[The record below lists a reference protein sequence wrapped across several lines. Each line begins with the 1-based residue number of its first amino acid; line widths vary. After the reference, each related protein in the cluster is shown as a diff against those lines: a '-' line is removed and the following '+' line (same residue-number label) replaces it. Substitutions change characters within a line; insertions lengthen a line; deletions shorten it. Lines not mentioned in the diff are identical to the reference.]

1 MSRVSCASPNQAM
14 TRRLMLP
21 CVVVPRCG
29 IPHRLLYVEVS
40 PRFARVLTIWRL
52 LCVSHHWVALPDSMM
67 LASSPGSYDRR
78 ARKLAAL
85 KQADTLYP
93 SQSPMLGAGQRGEPK
108 APNDLDVL
116 LGGDLMLPAMREASA
131 YRTANERER
140 PLTRLH
146 ANLIEL
152 RGLKKHYPVKAGVF
166 RHAVGAVRAL
176 DGIDLDIR
184 RGECLGLVGESGCG
198 KTTTGKAIIR
208 LHAPTA
214 GQILYHPRNGATDT
228 TLDLAVMSRY
238 DLKRQGVRG
247 KLQMVFQDPT
257 TSLNPRMLVKHIVAE
272 PIRAQERLGSRALED
287 RVLELLA
294 LVGMTRDHLLRY
306 PHEFSGGQR
315 QRIAV
320 ARAIATHPEFL
331 VLDEPTSALD
341 VSVQAQILNLLDEL
355 RQRLGLT
362 YLFVTHH
369 LLVVKYISSRLAVM
383 YLGKVVELAPTE
395 AVFSHPRHPYTHA
408 LLSGIPVPAIRP
420 RGGRIVLS
428 GDVPSPVNPPAACRF
443 HTRCP
448 FALNI
453 CREIEPTMEEVAAG
467 HWAACHRQSE
477 VERLVKD
484 QFG

>member
-1 MSRVSCASPNQAM
+1 M
-14 TRRLMLP
+14 TRA
-21 CVVVPRCG
+21 
-29 IPHRLLYVEVS
+29 HDNLL
-40 PRFARVLTIWRL
+40 
-52 LCVSHHWVALPDSMM
+52 
-67 LASSPGSYDRR
+67 
-78 ARKLAAL
+78 
-85 KQADTLYP
+85 
-93 SQSPMLGAGQRGEPK
+93 
-108 APNDLDVL
+108 
-116 LGGDLMLPAMREASA
+116 
-131 YRTANERER
+131 
-140 PLTRLH
+140 
-146 ANLIEL
+146 EL

-166 RHAVGAVRAL
+166 RQAVAAVRAL

-208 LHAPTA
+208 LHTPTA
-214 GQILYHPRNGATDT
+214 GQIYYHPLNGATNNVF
-228 TLDLAVMSRY
+228 DLAALPRRA
-238 DLKRQGVRG
+238 LNQQGLRG

-272 PIRAQERLGSRALED
+272 PIRTQERLGSRAHED
-287 RVLELLA
+287 RVVALLD
-294 LVGMTRDHLLRY
+294 LVGLTRDHLLRY

-341 VSVQAQILNLLDEL
+341 VSVQAQILNLLQEL

-383 YLGKVVELAPTE
+383 YLGKIMELAPTDTL
-395 AVFSHPRHPYTHA
+395 FRHSCHPYTHA
-408 LLSGIPVPAIRP
+408 LLSCIPTPAIRP
-420 RGGRIVLS
+420 ARRRIVLG
-428 GDVPSPVNPPAACRF
+428 GDVPSPVAPPAACRF

-448 FALNI
+448 FALTI
-453 CREIEPTMEEVAAG
+453 CREVEPALTEVVAG
-467 HWAACHRQSE
+467 HWVACHRREE
-477 VERLVKD
+477 VEGLVRD

>member
-1 MSRVSCASPNQAM
+1 M
-14 TRRLMLP
+14 TRP
-21 CVVVPRCG
+21 Q
-29 IPHRLLYVEVS
+29 E
-40 PRFARVLTIWRL
+40 
-52 LCVSHHWVALPDSMM
+52 
-67 LASSPGSYDRR
+67 
-78 ARKLAAL
+78 
-85 KQADTLYP
+85 
-93 SQSPMLGAGQRGEPK
+93 
-108 APNDLDVL
+108 
-116 LGGDLMLPAMREASA
+116 
-131 YRTANERER
+131 
-140 PLTRLH
+140 
-146 ANLIEL
+146 NLIEL
-152 RGLKKHYPVKAGVF
+152 RGLKKHYPVRVGVF

-214 GQILYHPRNGATDT
+214 GRILYRPLNGATNT
-228 TLDLAVMSRY
+228 PFDLAVMSRHE
-238 DLKRQGVRG
+238 LKRQGVRG

-272 PIRAQERLGSRALED
+272 PIRAQERLGSRELED

-341 VSVQAQILNLLDEL
+341 VSVQAQILNLLQEL
-355 RQRLGLT
+355 RERLGLT

-395 AVFSHPRHPYTHA
+395 AVFNHPRHPYTHA
-408 LLSGIPVPAIRP
+408 LLSGIPVPAIRSS
-420 RGGRIVLS
+420 RGRIVLS

-448 FALNI
+448 FALAI
-453 CREIEPTMEEVAAG
+453 CREVEPAMEEVAAG
-467 HWAACHRQSE
+467 HWTACHRRDE
-477 VERLVKD
+477 VERLVRD
-484 QFG
+484 TFG